1 MYVYQFASYYT
12 GLELSVKVDVTIERG
27 LEFLRSNARVLLL
40 TLGKAGLYCWE
51 QSVIS
56 VYATLGPDARELRKV
71 ALSPSMCTESTVTL

>member
-12 GLELSVKVDVTIERG
+12 GLELSLGVDVTVGRG
-27 LEFLRSNARVLLL
+27 LEFLHSNARVLLL

-71 ALSPSMCTESTVTL
+71 ALSSPMCTESTVTL